1 MYKYI
6 YFLTTVGGPKRL
18 RLPAHTSRAAV
29 KERNIHY
36 LKGTIINSVFKVK
49 YNI

>member
-18 RLPAHTSRAAV
+18 RLPSHTSRAASAD
-29 KERNIHY
+29 N
-36 LKGTIINSVFKVK
+36 
-49 YNI
+49 